1 MNNADVLRYFFLLL
15 FIFFCVLFQMP
26 KMQFRS
32 NAKPSLYAY
41 PEPLKPPKKEEKE
54 KVWGSNLWGKF
65 LFPD

>member
-1 MNNADVLRYFFLLL
+1 
-15 FIFFCVLFQMP
+15 MP

-54 KVWGSNLWGKF
+54 KVQFSEEDHNGSFRTVISAVPCLINYKWN
-65 LFPD
+65 